1 MTNTIKST
9 DWRGVPCT
17 MVYTA
22 SGEPVKVGGK
32 TDGGSVVEGGQA
44 PHKDGSTGYVST
56 DRGSYYVGTIGA
68 RWVPDF
74 EPKSWAVYVN
84 DEPLWWV
91 GYDEPLGYLAAHGVA
106 SFHKKARVQAV
117 EWE

>member
-22 SGEPVKVGGK
+22 SGESVKVGDK

-56 DRGSYYVGTIGA
+56 DRGSYYVGTVGA

>member
-22 SGEPVKVGGK
+22 SGEPVKVGDK

-56 DRGSYYVGTIGA
+56 DRGFLLRGHDWGAVGSRLRA
-68 RWVPDF
+68 
-74 EPKSWAVYVN
+74 EK
-84 DEPLWWV
+84 
-91 GYDEPLGYLAAHGVA
+91 LGGVCE
-106 SFHKKARVQAV
+106 R
-117 EWE
+117 

>member
-1 MTNTIKST
+1 MTKTIKST

-17 MVYTA
+17 MTYQN
-22 SGEPVKVGGK
+22 GEPVQVGDL
-32 TDGGSVVEGGQA
+32 TDDGSEIKGGQA
-44 PHKDGSTGYVST
+44 PHKEGSTGFVT
-56 DRGSYYVGTIGA
+56 LTCGSYYVGTIGA

-84 DEPLWWV
+84 DEPIWWV
-91 GYDEPLGYLAAHGVA
+91 GYDEPLGYLAAHGMA
-106 SFHKKARVQAV
+106 SFDDEVVKAV